1 MLNPILV
8 SPKDIDVH
16 FNGFITSSACVHKI
30 IEHADDLSKLRVF
43 ASCYIFQMFSA
54 VVWQQMRAYTLALFT
69 KLSGGKALEDK
80 DIVDWANAKVFFAHR
95 FLDYEQN
102 KVV

>member
-1 MLNPILV
+1 MV
-8 SPKDIDVH
+8 SPKHIEVH
-16 FNGFITSSACVHKI
+16 FNCFITSPACVHKI
-30 IEHADDLSKLRVF
+30 IEHGDDLSKLRIF
-43 ASCYIFQMFSA
+43 ASCYNFVFKFFSA

-80 DIVDWANAKVFFAHR
+80 DIVDWANAKVIFAHR
-95 FLDYEQN
+95 FLYSQQN